1 MNNTTQ
7 NFPQDYFKY
16 DTQNYEKYIKNYAE
30 DLRTSY
36 NNSFRTIIEKIDFSN
51 RIIIVGSSWSI
62 NAAKILQDYLQ
73 SKLNILFIESYD
85 ETIQLTKKDVL
96 IALSY
101 SGNSEEASTW
111 LKYARRTDAQT
122 IIITSG
128 GRLAEDSFNN
138 SMINLTKGI
147 PSRCSTF
154 TIIGTLLRLFEDANL
169 IPTQLTEVQKTV
181 DFIREHT
188 LFQIGQDLS
197 EKLQGLIPLI
207 YSTSQITNSAQKFK
221 RLLNATAKTT
231 AFFNQIP
238 GAEYYEA
245 EGLDTKN
252 AQFYAIILSSSD
264 ELSRVK
270 KKTNIFKN
278 TLMQQNVPVTEIN
291 IKGTGLIKQATT
303 LLIGDITSYYLA
315 LRYKKDPLKNDITQK
330 LKTDVGTF
338 I

>member
-1 MNNTTQ
+1 METSTQ
-7 NFPQDYFKY
+7 TFPQDYFKY
-16 DTQNYEKYIKNYAE
+16 DTQNYEQNIKNYAE
-30 DLRTSY
+30 DLRKSY
-36 NNSFRTIIEKIDFSN
+36 NQSLRPIIEKIEFTN

-62 NAAKILQDYLQ
+62 NAAKIVQDYLQ
-73 SKLNILFIESYD
+73 PKVNIIFVETYD
-85 ETIQLTKKDVL
+85 EILNLTKKDVL

-111 LKYARRTDAQT
+111 LKYARRAGSQT

-138 SMINLTKGI
+138 SIINLPKGL

-169 IPTQLTEVQKTV
+169 IPSQLDEVQKTV
-181 DFIREHT
+181 NFIRDHT
-188 LFQIGQDLS
+188 LFQVAQDLS

-207 YSTSQITNSAQKFK
+207 YSTSQITNATFKFK
-221 RLLNATAKTT
+221 QLINANSKTT
-231 AFFNQIP
+231 AFYNQIP

-245 EGLDTKN
+245 EGFDTKN

-270 KKTNIFKN
+270 KKTTIFKN
-278 TLMQQNVPVTEIN
+278 TLMQQDIPVTEIN
-291 IKGTGLIKQATT
+291 IKGSGLIKQATT
-303 LLIGDITSYYLA
+303 LIIGDITSYYLA
-315 LRYKKDPLKNDITQK
+315 LRYKKDPLKKDITNK
-330 LKTDVGTF
+330 IKSDTGTF